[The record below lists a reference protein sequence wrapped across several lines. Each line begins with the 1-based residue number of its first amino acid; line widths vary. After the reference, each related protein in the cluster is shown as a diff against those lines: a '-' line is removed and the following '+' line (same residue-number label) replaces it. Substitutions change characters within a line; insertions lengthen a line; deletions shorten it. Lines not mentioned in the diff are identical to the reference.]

1 MVLTTSDKSANA
13 SPLST
18 ELMRTARSRMV
29 GGAGWSRACRTRRR
43 ASAFLCGVT
52 LSSRS

>member
-1 MVLTTSDKSANA
+1 MHTTSVRSARA
-13 SPLST
+13 RPLST
-18 ELMRTARSRMV
+18 ELMRTARSRMPE
-29 GGAGWSRACRTRRR
+29 GAGWSRALRTRER